1 MVEYVY
7 WDFKN
12 NPVTIEQYKS
22 FLAEYYG
29 DNASSRYERIMWYHQ
44 RGDYQLLLALENG
57 SLLGQASA
65 YKVYAF
71 VDGKREDFWWSVD
84 TFVLPVARGKGV
96 GKNLQKKLHEDF
108 FSFSSLWYSKTNGFI
123 KCKCGARI
131 FFKVPFNYY
140 PVSSFF
146 SVVLRVFVRRF
157 LQKQIPVPIICRDKY
172 FILNDL
178 FSFRHKWI
186 VEDVHLSEQ
195 IDKLIPLINV
205 SLKAYDFYVIR
216 DKDYLT
222 WKYLKNPTIGEYRT
236 LCFYSKINPEKL
248 QGVVVFSAPYVKTTF
263 SIPLKVSTVL
273 DCFILPESGLSKHR
287 ILLEIIRYFHNLGV
301 AMDGVLALDD
311 FSYFPHLR
319 YPWKGT
325 ALLTNY
331 VGNSNIENP
340 YLSYSDQD
348 MEQMIL

>member
-22 FLAEYYG
+22 FLTEYYG
-29 DNASSRYERIMWYHQ
+29 DNASSRYERTMWYHQ
-44 RGDYQLLLALENG
+44 RGDYQLLLALENS

-71 VDGKREDFWWSVD
+71 VDGKREDFWWGVD

-96 GKNLQKKLHEDF
+96 GKKLQKKLHEDF
-108 FSFSSLWYSKTNGFI
+108 CNFSSLWYSKKNGII
-123 KCKCGARI
+123 KHKCGAYEL
-131 FFKVPFNYY
+131 FKCPFNYY
-140 PVSSFF
+140 PVNSFV
-146 SVVLRVFVRRF
+146 SVVLRVFIKRF
-157 LQKQIPVPIICRDKY
+157 LHKQFSVPIKCKDKY

-178 FSFRHKWI
+178 FSYRNEWI
-186 VEDVHLSEQ
+186 VKSVHLSEQ
-195 IDKLIPLINV
+195 IEELIPLINK
-205 SLKAYDFYVIR
+205 SLSKHDFYVIR

-222 WKYLKNPTIGEYRT
+222 WKYLKNPTIGEYKT
-236 LCFYSKINPEKL
+236 LYFYSKTNPEKL
-248 QGVVVFSAPYVKTTF
+248 QGAVVFSAPYIKTTF
-263 SIPLKVSTVL
+263 SVPLKVFTLL
-273 DCFILPESGLSKHR
+273 DCFVIPGNGLSKHR
-287 ILLEIIRYFHNLGV
+287 ILLETIRYYHNLGV
-301 AMDGVLALDD
+301 TVDGVLALGV
-311 FSYFPHLR
+311 FSYFPYLR

-331 VGNSNIENP
+331 VGKSEFANP